1 VPREIRLE
9 GPGTSGRVKVLKLG
23 FNPLP
28 REEVFDLAFLRAFSP
43 KTWEEIL
50 ELLDR

>member
-1 VPREIRLE
+1 VPREIGLE

-23 FNPLP
+23 FNPPP
-28 REEVFDLAFLRAFSP
+28 RDDVFDTAFLRTFTP
-43 KTWEEIL
+43 KTWPEIL

>member
-1 VPREIRLE
+1 
-9 GPGTSGRVKVLKLG
+9 VKVLKLG
-23 FNPLP
+23 FDPPP
-28 REEVFDLAFLRAFSP
+28 REGTFDTAFLRVFAQ